1 MQCSKCNTEMELSDN
16 FLLSNPPK
24 YQYFCPICG
33 HIELLE
39 SVLVSKPS
47 YKLDWTK
54 VKDFNEL
61 LLLLNE
67 VDLHVTASHPKY
79 DELKR
84 FSF

>member
-1 MQCSKCNTEMELSDN
+1 MKCSKCNTEMELSGN
-16 FLLSNPPK
+16 FLM
-24 YQYFCPICG
+24 CPICG
-33 HIELLE
+33 HKETTVKI
-39 SVLVSKPS
+39 VQRPP

-54 VKDFNEL
+54 VDNWDEL

-67 VDLHVTASHPKY
+67 IDLHVGSSHPKY